1 MSLVYSISKSQL
13 LLIYFKQRLLLR
25 YSTWL
30 LNPNLNI
37 CLNAPNTVLKFAN
50 LSSLITLP
58 QFVFECFCLNA
69 YKSIIFSVSYI
80 LNLIDVIHT
89 LSVIPSF
96 PHVSNLD
103 WCWNTSNITWK
114 SAKFLS
120 LEILPISQPNLM
132 LKYFKYCY
140 AVHYPKSL
148 SYPILTWCW
157 HSSIIAYK
165 SVISSFSHTK
175 HRLML
180 EFLKHC
186 WFLKFLTCSF
196 HWCWNSSNLA
206 YNSAK
211 FLFF

>member
-1 MSLVYSISKSQL
+1 M
-13 LLIYFKQRLLLR
+13 IYFKQRLLVR
-25 YSTWL
+25 YSIWL

-58 QFVFECFCLNA
+58 QFMLECFCVYA
-69 YKSIIFSVSYI
+69 YKSIILSLFYI
-80 LNLIDVIHT
+80 LNSIDVIHT
-89 LSVIPSF
+89 LYITYMSVIPSF

-120 LEILPISQPNLM
+120 LEFLPISQPHLM
-132 LKYFKYCY
+132 LKCFKYCY
-140 AVHYPKSL
+140 GVNYPKSL
-148 SYPILTWCW
+148 RYPIQTWCW

-175 HRLML
+175 PQLML
-180 EFLKHC
+180 EFFKHC
-186 WFLKFLTCSF
+186 WFLKFLTCS
-196 HWCWNSSNLA
+196 
-206 YNSAK
+206 
-211 FLFF
+211 